1 MKNGIFISYR
11 HEGGSTIANIIY
23 DELCQH
29 FIRENIFKDVNSLNP
44 GADFKEEIRK
54 AISLSCCM
62 LVLID
67 KTWAGQKDASG
78 KIRAFQ
84 KDDFVRFEIRTAVE
98 NGLAIIPLLFEG
110 GQMPDS
116 SKLPKD
122 ISLLCSRHAYTIK
135 PETVMH
141 DIKNLPQHIRSL
153 LPYHYEEG
161 TIIGSY
167 ERLFKNPGEIKKGFK
182 KSVDLLK
189 KDAGYIK
196 DFLKKVTSKKKDNNE

>member
-23 DELCQH
+23 DELCHH
-29 FIRENIFKDVNSLNP
+29 FLIENIFKDVNSLRP

-54 AISLSCCM
+54 AINLSCCL

-67 KTWAGQKDASG
+67 KTWAGQKDAEG
-78 KIRAFQ
+78 NTRAFQ
-84 KDDFVRFEIRTAVE
+84 KDDFVRFEIWTAIE

-116 SKLPKD
+116 NHLPED
-122 ISLLCSRHAYTIK
+122 ISLICTRHAYTIR

-167 ERLFKNPGEIKKGFK
+167 ERLFKNPAEIKKGLK
-182 KSVDLLK
+182 RSVDMLK
-189 KDAGYIK
+189 KDAGYVK
-196 DFLKKVTSKKKDNNE
+196 DFLKKVTTKKKNNNE